1 MSQGNLP
8 ISLTLEKGSPS
19 KSCFCSLSAVTTPA
33 AERLLEVRGVWLEVF
48 FPFSF
53 RRIANSKSHMYI
65 FSFHSR
71 FLYAFLG
78 LLTDIWDF
86 ELQLGHELMKLV
98 LTALTRGCL
107 CLWNKQVIITDHSH

>member
-19 KSCFCSLSAVTTPA
+19 KSSFCILSAVTPPS
-33 AERLLEVRGVWLEVF
+33 AERFLEVRGVGLEVF
-48 FPFSF
+48 FPFSV
-53 RRIANSKSHMYI
+53 RRIANSKSHVCI

-98 LTALTRGCL
+98 LTALTPGCS
-107 CLWNKQVIITDHSH
+107 CLWHKQVIIADHSH